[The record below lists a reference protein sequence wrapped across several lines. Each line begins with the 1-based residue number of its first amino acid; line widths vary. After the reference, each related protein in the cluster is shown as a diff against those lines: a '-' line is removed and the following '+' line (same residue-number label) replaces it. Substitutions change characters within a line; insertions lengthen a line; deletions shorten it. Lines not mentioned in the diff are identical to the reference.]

1 MFTIMTATQVIAVI
15 DHLPFEDKEAVIR
28 HVHEL
33 EDAEDIRMAREVL
46 ATETEWIP
54 WEQVKAELHELRR

>member
-1 MFTIMTATQVIAVI
+1 MTATQVIAVI
-15 DHLPFEDKEAVIR
+15 DRLPLQEKEAVIR

-33 EDAEDIRMAREVL
+33 EDAEDIRIASEVL
-46 ATETEWIP
+46 ATETEWTP